1 MFAPNNPSVPS
12 DPAAPAHHER
22 IVSTFQFVCIDRLYA
37 AVIAVNELTAAFA
50 FLSDSPGSSSGS
62 EGLSCG
68 EPLTDG
74 NYCPSSWFTKIK
86 NPAGGK
92 GMRFIPTML
101 HGVAD
106 YIVGIV
112 VVGLPFVLGLYDTPR
127 AVLLVLGI
135 IVILYSLATDYELG
149 AVRFLRIRFHL
160 LLDALFGVA
169 MLMSPWLFEFP
180 VESRWPVYV
189 IGVLALVLTMT
200 TKIRAEGTAATN

>member
-1 MFAPNNPSVPS
+1 
-12 DPAAPAHHER
+12 
-22 IVSTFQFVCIDRLYA
+22 
-37 AVIAVNELTAAFA
+37 
-50 FLSDSPGSSSGS
+50 
-62 EGLSCG
+62 
-68 EPLTDG
+68 
-74 NYCPSSWFTKIK
+74 
-86 NPAGGK
+86 
-92 GMRFIPTML
+92 MRFIPIML

-112 VVGLPFVLGLYDTPR
+112 VVGLPFFLGIHDTPR
-127 AVLLVLGI
+127 TVLVVLGI

-180 VESRWPVYV
+180 LESHWPVYV